1 MMRRGRLLVS
11 LACLL
16 AVGSA
21 CSAGSDDPDPTPAPP
36 DVTLSFTQLLPDE
49 GTNKGLLRVVNES
62 ADPLPVTEAGLRW
75 SGYGEFLDPQ
85 DSTLAPGQTLDLHVL
100 LPPAR
105 CEEGDEPIVGVV
117 RTPTAEV
124 AQPLTSS
131 GQEFLHHLWLRGC
144 QADLVHD
151 NVTITYA
158 RDWSIGTAHGEPA
171 AVGSLLLERN
181 DGTEPVTVR
190 SFRGSVLYGAELP
203 APVVA
208 RASAPTTLVPLV
220 ILPGNRCDEHAR
232 GQATAPFTFR
242 ITVDVGD
249 TSTKVLVVP
258 PERVQEIAT
267 EVLDRACV
275 QRAAG

>member
-1 MMRRGRLLVS
+1 MRRGRLLLP

-16 AVGSA
+16 VVASA
-21 CSAGSDDPDPTPAPP
+21 CSGDADDSGPSSAPP
-36 DVTLSFTQLLPDE
+36 PEVSLSFTQLLPDE

-105 CEEGDEPIVGVV
+105 CDEGDEPIVGVV
-117 RTPTAEV
+117 RTPTDEV
-124 AQPLTSS
+124 AEPLTSS

-144 QADLVHD
+144 EADLVHD
-151 NVTITYA
+151 NVTISYA
-158 RDWSIGTAHGEPA
+158 RDWTIGTAHGEPA
-171 AVGSLLLERN
+171 AYGSLLLERN

-208 RASAPTTLVPLV
+208 DPSAPTTNVPLV

-258 PERVQEIAT
+258 PIRVQELAG
-267 EVLDRACV
+267 EVLDRACL

>member
-1 MMRRGRLLVS
+1 MRPGRLLLW

-16 AVGSA
+16 AVTSA
-21 CSAGSDDPDPTPAPP
+21 CSGDSEQPGPSPPPP

-105 CEEGDEPIVGVV
+105 CDQGDEPIVGVV
-117 RTPTAEV
+117 RTPTDEV
-124 AQPLTSS
+124 AQRLTSS
-131 GQEFLHHLWLRGC
+131 SQEFLRHLWLRGC

-151 NVTITYA
+151 NVSISYA

-171 AVGSLLLERN
+171 AYGSLLLERN
-181 DGTEPVTVR
+181 DGDEPVTVR
-190 SFRGSVLYGAELP
+190 SFSGSVLYGAELP
-203 APVVA
+203 DPVVA
-208 RASAPTTLVPLV
+208 RPSAPTTLVPLV
-220 ILPGNRCDEHAR
+220 ILAGGRCDVHAR

-249 TSTKVLVVP
+249 TSTKVLVP
-258 PERVQEIAT
+258 PPLRVQELAT
-267 EVLDRACV
+267 EILDRACV